1 MRNTQEKSL
10 ISQKNI
16 GIFARIINFFKNM
29 LKKEEK
35 IEVQAESNKDWA
47 ENKEKFMK
55 SIRNT
60 ELLELQRKYMS
71 GNIQENEL
79 TDEQVEKL
87 SKLFDKQIERLKKSN
102 ESRKQKL
109 IKYREKI

>member
-35 IEVQAESNKDWA
+35 IEVQAESNKDW
-47 ENKEKFMK
+47 
-55 SIRNT
+55 
-60 ELLELQRKYMS
+60 
-71 GNIQENEL
+71 
-79 TDEQVEKL
+79 
-87 SKLFDKQIERLKKSN
+87 LKIKKN
-102 ESRKQKL
+102 LWNQYEIPKMRKQD
-109 IKYREKI
+109 Y